1 MAWSFFCVL
10 QDLEYTIQ
18 GFIEFRAK
26 NFLGLREFG
35 ILKVFKGEVFLLVF
49 RVQGLGFFFRFRV
62 IDFQDL
68 GFRVQGLVG
77 VLNGF
82 QDLLWGLYD
91 LGFLRVLGLGFR
103 VLGQGLQLRV
113 LNRVL
118 GFSAL
123 GFLG

>member
-26 NFLGLREFG
+26 NFLGLGEFG

-82 QDLLWGLYD
+82 QDLFQGLYD
-91 LGFLRVLGLGFR
+91 LGFLRLLGLGFR

>member
-82 QDLLWGLYD
+82 QDLFQGLYD
-91 LGFLRVLGLGFR
+91 LGFLRLLGLGFR

>member
-26 NFLGLREFG
+26 NFLGLGEFG

-49 RVQGLGFFFRFRV
+49 RVQGLGFRFF
-62 IDFQDL
+62 FQDL

-82 QDLLWGLYD
+82 QDLFQGLYD
-91 LGFLRVLGLGFR
+91 LGFLRLLGLGFR

>member
-91 LGFLRVLGLGFR
+91 LGFLRLLGLGFR